1 MGIAIAL
8 LRPMTLR
15 PAIFLVSSLTLIMSA
30 STAWSA
36 DNIWTAI
43 ITRGFPHDV
52 FTWHLKADGSYGE
65 DGRDATG
72 ASIQPTLTG
81 HWTVSGHRMVLRQD
95 GIAYVFD
102 GEIAG
107 TDYRG
112 TLYFNGVPVAR
123 FCALKGD
130 KPPPDCDVSA

>member
-1 MGIAIAL
+1 MGIAIGL
-8 LRPMTLR
+8 LRLMTLR
-15 PAIFLVSSLTLIMSA
+15 PAIFLVSSLTLIVSA

-81 HWTVSGHRMVLRQD
+81 HWTVSGHRMMLRQD

-107 TDYRG
+107 TV
-112 TLYFNGVPVAR
+112 YFNGVPVAR

-130 KPPPDCDVSA
+130 KPSPDCDVSA